1 MNKRLLNKLLFILP
15 LAVIF
20 STVGSVPSQ
29 SADNDTVL
37 TIAAQDIPL
46 AFDSDILTPGGQ
58 QIIPQLFEPLVEFGY
73 GRPNSTG
80 ARSIDVTKIGA
91 RLATSWT
98 KNSTG
103 TKYVFN
109 LRSGIKSN
117 FGNVFSAA
125 DVKWS
130 WDKSI
135 AQGRTGNFL
144 RNISNVKELKV
155 ISKYK
160 IEFTLDK
167 PNAFFIQVLALNTP
181 AIYDSVQMKKVA
193 TAADPWGLIWLKS
206 NAAGFGP
213 YMIDTYQAGTQVIL
227 KTNPNYYRAAPYFT
241 KVIYRSVPEASNR
254 AQLLSSGDVDWAEG
268 LTFDQISRV
277 NSNPKTV
284 VRSTDGNLQVRLVM
298 NPKFKPFDDVRVR
311 QAINYAIDKAVIGKA
326 VFKGYG
332 QEMVGPVPSGFECSI
347 KTTSYK
353 VDYAKAKSLLAAAG
367 YPDGVSV
374 KLLYSEYSIWDP
386 EVALQV
392 QQELKKAN
400 ITVELEKI
408 TNASIISRSAVT
420 TRDMPFFVLFE
431 QTQIPDAGYSLGLTS
446 IPTGAANRGGYNNP
460 TFTAGVDGANNISDD
475 SGQKLSDKRCPMLAT
490 LQQTHVDEA
499 PWAYLWRTGAHFA
512 MSKQIQGWVWRSDN
526 APRWADLK
534 RVN

>member
-1 MNKRLLNKLLFILP
+1 
-15 LAVIF
+15 
-20 STVGSVPSQ
+20 
-29 SADNDTVL
+29 
-37 TIAAQDIPL
+37 
-46 AFDSDILTPGGQ
+46 
-58 QIIPQLFEPLVEFGY
+58 
-73 GRPNSTG
+73 
-80 ARSIDVTKIGA
+80 
-91 RLATSWT
+91 
-98 KNSTG
+98 
-103 TKYVFN
+103 
-109 LRSGIKSN
+109 
-117 FGNVFSAA
+117 
-125 DVKWS
+125 
-130 WDKSI
+130 
-135 AQGRTGNFL
+135 
-144 RNISNVKELKV
+144 
-155 ISKYK
+155 
-160 IEFTLDK
+160 
-167 PNAFFIQVLALNTP
+167 
-181 AIYDSVQMKKVA
+181 
-193 TAADPWGLIWLKS
+193 
-206 NAAGFGP
+206 
-213 YMIDTYQAGTQVIL
+213 MIDTYQAGTQIVL
-227 KTNPNYYRAAPYFT
+227 KTNPNYYRAKPYFE

-254 AQLLSSGDVDWAEG
+254 AQLLNSGDVDWAEG

-277 NSNPKTV
+277 NSNSKNI

-332 QEMVGPVPSGFECSI
+332 QEMVGPVPGGFECSI

-353 VDYAKAKSLLAAAG
+353 ADYAKAKQLLAAAG

-446 IPTGAANRGGYNNP
+446 IPTGAANRGGFNLP
-460 TFTAGVDGANNISDD
+460 AFTAGVDAANNISDE
-475 SGQKLSDKRCPMLAT
+475 SGQKLSVKRCPMLAA

-499 PWAYLWRTGAHFA
+499 PWGYLWRPGAHFA
-512 MSKQIQGWVWRSDN
+512 MKKQIQGWVWRSDN

-534 RVN
+534 RDTK

>member
-193 TAADPWGLIWLKS
+193 TAADPWGVNWLKS
-206 NAAGFGP
+206 NTAGFGP

-227 KTNPNYYRAAPYFT
+227 KANPNYYRAAPYFT